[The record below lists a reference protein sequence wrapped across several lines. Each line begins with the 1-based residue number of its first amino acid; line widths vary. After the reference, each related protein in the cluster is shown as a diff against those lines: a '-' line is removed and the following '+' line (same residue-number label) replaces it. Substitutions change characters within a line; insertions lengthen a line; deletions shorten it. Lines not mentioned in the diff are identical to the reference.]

1 MSRARTFLVRL
12 VSVLVLGCALH
23 GLAGCAMFVSKDEY
37 RDYRAVRL
45 ASSDRD
51 RLLALERYAFF
62 HGDGRWIDAV
72 QSERAHRELGVFES
86 GKSTR
91 AGLELYLAAYPDGE
105 LVAQARSRLAAIDV
119 IEGRKRAELAAQ
131 AQLDEQRK
139 TRDAELQ
146 RTWVERFAGYWV
158 RTLSTL
164 QGFGQPIDK
173 VAAQN
178 AEFSRAFGR
187 APRPRCTS
195 EACVK
200 QYESHYA
207 LPVPGGTRIER
218 SMRLALRLQMKEG
231 KLFRAELLLPSFGFS
246 RWREVQ
252 DRKPVIDADAQD
264 RSAAVQWAVE
274 KLLAALPRNA
284 DGSAPKLVPEPGYA
298 LASIDAGKLG
308 PTTELTDTTA
318 EDPSAPTKRV
328 AEVPMPGAGQSTGP
342 KEQTLQEIVNA
353 PPPAAA
359 DMELAPMSIDE
370 KGRAVPA
377 QPGAPQAPSTAPAAG
392 EEMVFEPM
400 AVPKGEGGAGP
411 AAPGVSAP
419 APVSPPSST
428 AFAPARVEAYRM
440 GPYRVVVFA
449 AAANDAGSAVDGVI
463 VELP

>member
-1 MSRARTFLVRL
+1 MSRAGTFLARVAGALL
-12 VSVLVLGCALH
+12 VGCALH
-23 GLAGCAMFVSKDEY
+23 ALSGCAMFVSKDEY

-45 ASSDRD
+45 ARGDRE
-51 RLLALERYAFF
+51 RLLALQQYAFF
-62 HGDGRWIDAV
+62 HGDGRWIDEV
-72 QSERAHRELGVFES
+72 ETERSERELSVFES

-105 LVAQARSRLAAIDV
+105 LVQQARSRLAAIDV
-119 IEGRKRAELAAQ
+119 IEGRKRAEQAAQ

-158 RTLSTL
+158 RTLSAL

-187 APRPRCTS
+187 QPRPRCTS
-195 EACVK
+195 DACVK

-218 SMRLALRLQMKEG
+218 SMRLSLRLQMKEG

-252 DRKPVIDADAQD
+252 ERKPVIDADAQD
-264 RSAAVQWAVE
+264 RSAAVQWAVD

-298 LASIDAGKLG
+298 LAGIDAGKLG

-342 KEQTLQEIVNA
+342 KEKTLEEIVGTPA
-353 PPPAAA
+353 PAAA
-359 DMELAPMSIDE
+359 DMELAPMSIDAQ
-370 KGRAVPA
+370 GRAVPA
-377 QPGAPQAPSTAPAAG
+377 QPPAPAAPLTAPAAG

-400 AVPKGEGGAGP
+400 AVPKGEGGGAGAP
-411 AAPGVSAP
+411 AANPAVPAP
-419 APVSPPSST
+419 APAT
-428 AFAPARVEAYRM
+428 TAAFAPARVEAYRM
-440 GPYRVVVFA
+440 GAYRVVVFA

-463 VELP
+463 IELP

>member
-1 MSRARTFLVRL
+1 MRGAVQLF
-12 VSVLVLGCALH
+12 ALAFA
-23 GLAGCAMFVSKDEY
+23 LNALTGCAMFVSKKQY
-37 RDYRAVRL
+37 QLYRAVQL
-45 ASSDRD
+45 AGDERG
-51 RLLALERYAFF
+51 RLLALQDYASQYPN
-62 HGDGRWIDAV
+62 GRWIAEV
-72 QSERAHRELGVFES
+72 ESERAQRELAVFES

-105 LVAQARSRLAAIDV
+105 LVAQARSRLAAIEV
-119 IEGRKRAELAAQ
+119 IEARKRAETAAQ
-131 AQLDEQRK
+131 AELDAQRK
-139 TRDAELQ
+139 VRDAELQ

-164 QGFGQPIDK
+164 QGLGQSIDK

-195 EACVK
+195 DACVK
-200 QYESHYA
+200 QYESNYA

-231 KLFRAELLLPSFGFS
+231 KLVRAELLLPSFGFS

-252 DRKPVIDADAQD
+252 ERKPVIDADAQD

-274 KLLAALPRNA
+274 KLLAALPKNA
-284 DGSAPKLVPEPGYA
+284 DGTAAKLTPEPGYKLA
-298 LASIDAGKLG
+298 LIDSGKLG
-308 PTTELTDTTA
+308 PSTELTDTTA

-328 AEVPMPGAGQSTGP
+328 AEVPMPGADAGKGGP
-342 KEQTLQEIVNA
+342 KEQTLQEIVTGPA
-353 PPPAAA
+353 PASA
-359 DMELAPMSIDE
+359 DMELAPMSIDA

-377 QPGAPQAPSTAPAAG
+377 QAGAPATPATAPAAG
-392 EEMVFEPM
+392 EEMVFEPL
-400 AVPKGEGGAGP
+400 AVPKEQGGAG
-411 AAPGVSAP
+411 ASAP
-419 APVSPPSST
+419 SPQPVAPVPAPATAT

-440 GPYRVVVFA
+440 GSLRLVVFA
-449 AAANDAGSAVDGVI
+449 AAGNDAGAAVDGVI